1 MLKGQRRQNTLHPV
15 VPRRPRRIKGRN
27 KQVIACAVYNKP
39 SDGDFFAVYISNN
52 LELTGADLWEH
63 SRARWRIEETFRI
76 LKQTLS
82 FLTLPIAGE
91 AGCYANICV
100 PFLILNEVYL
110 NPNGF
115 GGTEMQSVGRILRR
129 YSENQQTALIDELA
143 NGTKRTALVIL
154 RARRTQTEN
163 QKKPVNPTADEL
175 SRHLECA

>member
-63 SRARWRIEETFRI
+63 SRVRWRIEETFRI

-82 FLTLPIAGE
+82 FLTLPSAGE

>member
-1 MLKGQRRQNTLHPV
+1 MSHLGGPV
-15 VPRRPRRIKGRN
+15 LIKGRN

-52 LELTGADLWEH
+52 LELTGADLWEY

-82 FLTLPIAGE
+82 FLTLPVAGE

-100 PFLILNEVYL
+100 PFLILNEVYS
-110 NPNGF
+110 NPTSF
-115 GGTEMQSVGRILRR
+115 GGNEMQSVGRILRR
-129 YSENQQTALIDELA
+129 YSENQQAALIDELA

-154 RARRTQTEN
+154 RARRTQAEN

-175 SRHLECA
+175 LRYLECA